1 MAKLR
6 FFDKQRIP
14 LKPSDTSMHEERK
27 IKALIIDDSAVM
39 RQVLTTVLNQD
50 PEIHVVGAAAN
61 PLIAREKIK
70 TLKPDVLTL
79 DIEMPGMDGL
89 TFLEKLMRLHPLPV
103 VMVSSHTEK
112 GAMATL
118 RALDL
123 GAVDFVAKPQGG
135 VREGLSMDLMEEIR
149 AKVRAAAGAHVR
161 PAPSAPAAKLRI
173 PQSSVASLGCRDG
186 IIVIGASAGG
196 TQAIS
201 EIMAKLPRSTPGIAI
216 VQHMPPKFTASFAE
230 RLHQLSNID
239 VREAKSGD
247 RLKSGL
253 ALIAPGGYHM
263 AIMRAGGGYAVRVYE
278 DEPVNRHRPSV
289 DVLFDSAARIAGADA
304 LGIILTGMGSDGA
317 RGLHAM
323 KMAGANTIAQ
333 DEKSCVVFGMPE
345 QAIRLGAVS
354 SVVSLERIADHIT
367 AWAKP
372 VDSRE
377 EGQRLKESP

>member
-1 MAKLR
+1 MR
-6 FFDKQRIP
+6 
-14 LKPSDTSMHEERK
+14 DTRK
-27 IKALIIDDSAVM
+27 IKALIIDDSALM
-39 RQVLTTVLNQD
+39 RQVLTTVLRED
-50 PEIHVVGAAAN
+50 PGIHVVGTAAN

-70 TLKPDVLTL
+70 SLKPDVLTL
-79 DIEMPGMDGL
+79 DVEMPGMDGI

-112 GAMATL
+112 GATATL

-135 VREGLSMDLMEEIR
+135 VREGLSADLMEEIR
-149 AKVRAAAGAHVR
+149 SKVRAAVGAHVR
-161 PAPSAPAAKLRI
+161 PSLVAPSVKIESPLTHI
-173 PQSSVASLGCRDG
+173 VPPGCREG

-230 RLHQLSNID
+230 RLNHQSNLE

-247 RLKSGL
+247 RLKPGV
-253 ALIAPGGYHM
+253 ALVAPGGFHM
-263 AIMRAGGGYAVRVYE
+263 AIMRAGGGYAVRIYE

-289 DVLFDSAARIAGADA
+289 DVLFDSAARIAGADS

-323 KMAGANTIAQ
+323 KMAGARTIAQ

-345 QAIRLGAVS
+345 QAIRLGGVS
-354 SVVSLERIADHIT
+354 QVVSLERIADAIVD
-367 AWAKP
+367 WANP
-372 VDSRE
+372 DVPPDSDY
-377 EGQRLKESP
+377 RLKESS

>member
-1 MAKLR
+1 MR
-6 FFDKQRIP
+6 
-14 LKPSDTSMHEERK
+14 EERK
-27 IKALIIDDSAVM
+27 IKALVIDDSALM
-39 RQVLTTVLNQD
+39 RQVLTTVLHQD
-50 PEIHVVGAAAN
+50 PEIHVVGTAAN

-118 RALDL
+118 RALEL
-123 GAVDFVAKPQGG
+123 GAVDFVAKPQSG
-135 VREGLSMDLMEEIR
+135 VREGLSTELMEEIR
-149 AKVRAAAGAHVR
+149 VKVRAAADAHVR
-161 PAPSAPAAKLRI
+161 PAPAVPSAKPRI
-173 PQSSVASLGCRDG
+173 AQPCIAPPECRDG
-186 IIVIGASAGG
+186 IVVIGASAGG

-201 EIMAKLPRSTPGIAI
+201 EIMAKLPRSTPGVAI

-230 RLHQLSNID
+230 RLHQQSELE

-247 RLKSGL
+247 RLKPGV
-253 ALIAPGGYHM
+253 ALVAPGGYHM
-263 AIMRAGGGYAVRVYE
+263 AIMRAGGGYAVRVFE

-289 DVLFDSAARIAGADA
+289 DVLFDSAARTVGADA
-304 LGIILTGMGSDGA
+304 LGVILTGMGSDGA
-317 RGLHAM
+317 RGLLAM
-323 KMAGANTIAQ
+323 KMAGAHTIAQ

-345 QAIRLGAVS
+345 QAIRLGAVNR
-354 SVVSLERIADHIT
+354 VVSIERIADHIA

-372 VDSRE
+372 VDARE
-377 EGQRLKESP
+377 DDYRLKESP

>member
-1 MAKLR
+1 MN
-6 FFDKQRIP
+6 
-14 LKPSDTSMHEERK
+14 DTRK
-27 IKALIIDDSAVM
+27 TKVLIIDDSAVM
-39 RQVLTTVLNQD
+39 RQMLTAILHED
-50 PEIHVVGAAAN
+50 PDIHVVGTAAN
-61 PLIAREKIK
+61 PLIAREKIR

-135 VREGLSMDLMEEIR
+135 VREGLGTELMEEIR

-161 PAPSAPAAKLRI
+161 PAPAAPAVKSRI
-173 PQSSVASLGCRDG
+173 SPTPSVSSNCRDG

-201 EIMAKLPRSTPGIAI
+201 EIMAKLPRHMPGVAI

-230 RLHQLSNID
+230 RLNNQCDLE
-239 VREAKSGD
+239 VREAKNGD
-247 RLKSGL
+247 RLKPGV
-253 ALIAPGGYHM
+253 ALVAPGGYHM

-289 DVLFDSAARIAGADA
+289 DVLFDSAARSAGADA

-323 KMAGANTIAQ
+323 KMAGGRTIAQ
-333 DEKSCVVFGMPE
+333 DQKSCVVFGMPE
-345 QAIRLGAVS
+345 QAIRHDGVCE
-354 SVVSLERIADHIT
+354 VVPLDRIAERIAD
-367 AWAKP
+367 WASP
-372 VDSRE
+372 MLPPEHGYRP
-377 EGQRLKESP
+377 KESP

>member
-1 MAKLR
+1 MQ
-6 FFDKQRIP
+6 DKQ
-14 LKPSDTSMHEERK
+14 K
-27 IKALIIDDSAVM
+27 IKALIIDDSALM
-39 RQVLTTVLNQD
+39 RQVLTAVLQQD
-50 PEIHVVGAAAN
+50 PEINVVGTAAN

-70 TLKPDVLTL
+70 SLKPDVLTL
-79 DIEMPGMDGL
+79 DVEMPGMDGI

-103 VMVSSHTEK
+103 VMVSSHTER
-112 GAMATL
+112 GAAATL

-135 VREGLSMDLMEEIR
+135 VREGLSNELVEEIR

-161 PAPSAPAAKLRI
+161 PAPATPVVKIRVPLI
-173 PQSSVASLGCRDG
+173 QTVSSNCRDG

-216 VQHMPPKFTASFAE
+216 VQHMPPRFTASFAE
-230 RLHQLSNID
+230 RLHQLSHIE

-247 RLKSGL
+247 RLKPGV
-253 ALIAPGGYHM
+253 ALVAPGGFHM
-263 AIMRAGGGYAVRVYE
+263 EIMRAGGGYAVRVFE
-278 DEPVNRHRPSV
+278 GEPVNRHRPSV
-289 DVLFDSAARIAGADA
+289 DVLFDSTARVAGPEA

-323 KMAGANTIAQ
+323 KMSGAYTIAQ

-345 QAIRLGAVS
+345 QAIRLGGACQVAP
-354 SVVSLERIADHIT
+354 LERMADYIT
-367 AWAKP
+367 AWSQP
-372 VDSRE
+372 E
-377 EGQRLKESP
+377 ETAGASPHRDKSL

>member
-1 MAKLR
+1 MN
-6 FFDKQRIP
+6 
-14 LKPSDTSMHEERK
+14 DTRK
-27 IKALIIDDSAVM
+27 TKVLIIDDSAVM
-39 RQVLTTVLNQD
+39 RQMLTAILHED
-50 PEIHVVGAAAN
+50 PDIHVVGTAAN
-61 PLIAREKIK
+61 PLIAREKIR

-135 VREGLSMDLMEEIR
+135 VREGLGTELMEEIR

-161 PAPSAPAAKLRI
+161 PAPAAPAVKSRI
-173 PQSSVASLGCRDG
+173 SPTPSVSSNCRDG

-201 EIMAKLPRSTPGIAI
+201 EIMAKLPRHMPGVAI

-230 RLHQLSNID
+230 RLNNQCDLE
-239 VREAKSGD
+239 VREAKNGD
-247 RLKSGL
+247 RLKPGV
-253 ALIAPGGYHM
+253 ALVAPGGYHM
-263 AIMRAGGGYAVRVYE
+263 AIMRVGGGYAVRVYE

-289 DVLFDSAARIAGADA
+289 DVLFDSAARMAGAAA
-304 LGIILTGMGSDGA
+304 LGIILTGMGNDVA

-323 KMAGANTIAQ
+323 KLAGAHTIAQ

-354 SVVSLERIADHIT
+354 QVVSLERIADHIVD
-367 AWAKP
+367 WASP
-372 VDSRE
+372 AVRAGSGNRS
-377 EGQRLKESP
+377 KESP

>member
-1 MAKLR
+1 MSR
-6 FFDKQRIP
+6 FSDEERIP
-14 LKPSDTSMHEERK
+14 VKADADNMQDTRK
-27 IKALIIDDSAVM
+27 IKALIIDDSALM
-39 RQVLTTVLNQD
+39 RQLLSTVLRQD
-50 PEIHVVGAAAN
+50 PEIHVVGTAAN

-123 GAVDFVAKPQGG
+123 GAVDFVAKPQSG
-135 VREGLSMDLMEEIR
+135 VREGLSTELMEEIC

-161 PAPSAPAAKLRI
+161 PALVAPVVKYRI
-173 PQSSVASLGCRDG
+173 PQPSVTPQDCREG

-230 RLHQLSNID
+230 RLHQLSNIE

-247 RLKSGL
+247 RMKPGV

-323 KMAGANTIAQ
+323 KMAGAHTIAQ

-345 QAIRLGAVS
+345 QAIRLGAVNR
-354 SVVSLERIADHIT
+354 VVPLERIADHI
-367 AWAKP
+367 ADWAQQDVTSP
-372 VDSRE
+372 IIQ
-377 EGQRLKESP
+377 QRDKSL

>member
-1 MAKLR
+1 MLDA
-6 FFDKQRIP
+6 
-14 LKPSDTSMHEERK
+14 RK
-27 IKALIIDDSAVM
+27 TKVLIIDDSALM
-39 RQVLTTVLNQD
+39 RQVLTTVLHQD
-50 PEIHVVGAAAN
+50 PEIHVVGTAPN

-112 GAMATL
+112 GAMAAL
-118 RALDL
+118 RALEL
-123 GAVDFVAKPQGG
+123 GAVDFVAKPQSG
-135 VREGLSMDLMEEIR
+135 VRGGLSAELVEEIR
-149 AKVRAAAGAHVR
+149 AKIRAAAGAHVR
-161 PAPSAPAAKLRI
+161 PALAAPAIESRVPLTQ
-173 PQSSVASLGCRDG
+173 PMSSDCRDG

-201 EIMAKLPRSTPGIAI
+201 EILAKLPGATPGMAI

-230 RLHQLSNID
+230 RLHQQSNIE
-239 VREAKSGD
+239 VREARSGD
-247 RLKSGL
+247 RLKPGV

-304 LGIILTGMGSDGA
+304 LGIILTGMGNDGA

-323 KMAGANTIAQ
+323 KMAGAHTIAQ

-345 QAIRLGAVS
+345 QAIRLGAVTE
-354 SVVSLERIADHIT
+354 VVPLEQIAERMVG
-367 AWAKP
+367 WASQ
-372 VDSRE
+372 D
-377 EGQRLKESP
+377 GQSQKSGFLVNPAS

>member
-1 MAKLR
+1 MSR
-6 FFDKQRIP
+6 F
-14 LKPSDTSMHEERK
+14 SDGTIMNANEK
-27 IKALIIDDSAVM
+27 IKVLIIDDSAVI
-39 RQVLTTVLNQD
+39 RQMLTVILHED
-50 PEIHVVGAAAN
+50 PDIHVVGTAAN
-61 PLIAREKIK
+61 PFIAREKIK

-79 DIEMPGMDGL
+79 DVEMPGMDGI

-112 GAMATL
+112 GAAATL

-135 VREGLSMDLMEEIR
+135 VREGMNRELTEEIR

-161 PAPSAPAAKLRI
+161 PAPATARSAPRLAPLPPAPLF
-173 PQSSVASLGCRDG
+173 CREG

-196 TQAIS
+196 TQAIA
-201 EIMAKLPRSTPGIAI
+201 EILAKLPRQTPGIAI

-230 RLHQLSNID
+230 RLDSHCQLE

-247 RLKSGL
+247 RLKPGV

-263 AIMRAGGGYAVRVYE
+263 ALMRAGGGYAVRIYE

-317 RGLHAM
+317 RGLYAM
-323 KMAGANTIAQ
+323 KIAGARTIAQ
-333 DEKSCVVFGMPE
+333 DEKSSVVFGMPE
-345 QAIRLGAVS
+345 QAIRQGAVCEI
-354 SVVSLERIADHIT
+354 VSLERIAERVMEWANPEERQET
-367 AWAKP
+367 AIRRDK
-372 VDSRE
+372 
-377 EGQRLKESP
+377 SP

>member
-1 MAKLR
+1 MH
-6 FFDKQRIP
+6 DK
-14 LKPSDTSMHEERK
+14 RK
-27 IKALIIDDSAVM
+27 IKALIIDDSALM
-39 RQVLTTVLNQD
+39 RQVLTAVLHQD
-50 PEIHVVGAAAN
+50 PDIHVVGTAAN

-70 TLKPDVLTL
+70 SLKPDVLTL
-79 DIEMPGMDGL
+79 DVEMPGMDGI

-112 GAMATL
+112 GAAATL

-135 VREGLSMDLMEEIR
+135 VREGLSSELVEEIR

-161 PAPSAPAAKLRI
+161 PAPAAPAVKTRI
-173 PQSSVASLGCRDG
+173 PLTRPEPSNCRNG

-201 EIMAKLPRSTPGIAI
+201 EIVSKLPRSTPGIAI

-230 RLHQLSNID
+230 RLHQRSDIE

-247 RLKSGL
+247 RLKPGV
-253 ALIAPGGYHM
+253 ALVAPGGYHM
-263 AIMRAGGGYAVRVYE
+263 AIMRAGGGYAVRIYE

-289 DVLFDSAARIAGADA
+289 DALFDSAARVAGPDA
-304 LGIILTGMGSDGA
+304 LGIILTGMGNDGA
-317 RGLHAM
+317 RGLRAM
-323 KMAGANTIAQ
+323 KMAGAHTIAQ

-345 QAIRLGAVS
+345 QAIRLGAVGEITP
-354 SVVSLERIADHIT
+354 LERIADRIT
-367 AWAKP
+367 DWAQQEYPK
-372 VDSRE
+372 DIS
-377 EGQRLKESP
+377 QR